1 MAEEKNKRLSDSDIP
16 AYLQEV
22 ATGNGKYYITNKD
35 LLPEVIKCKEQGFV
49 SDRLAKMLM
58 LMTRMLAK
66 KYCYAGYP
74 FKEDMI
80 SEALLNLT
88 KNALKFDP
96 EVSNNP
102 FAYYTTAIKRS
113 FHQVIRSEKTTF
125 YIRDTLLVKQGLNPS
140 YNYED
145 NPIYKKVNGIE
156 DDDKSET
163 EKVEQKKEER
173 LESVEDS
180 VSIFDENHEI
190 VIEDE
195 EDNFEIDDDDGEDVD
210 DHFEY

>member
-1 MAEEKNKRLSDSDIP
+1 MSDEEKNKRLSDADIP

-22 ATGNGKYYITNKD
+22 ATGNGKYYITNKV
-35 LLPEVIKCKEQGFV
+35 LLPEVIKCKEEGVV
-49 SDRLAKMLM
+49 SDKLAKMLM
-58 LMTRMLAK
+58 LMTRMIAK

-96 EVSNNP
+96 EVGNNP
-102 FAYYTTAIKRS
+102 FAYYTTSIKRS

-140 YNYED
+140 YNYEE

-156 DDDKSET
+156 DDPELSET
-163 EKVEQKKEER
+163 EKVAAKNKK
-173 LESVEDS
+173 LEASDS
-180 VSIFDENHEI
+180 SDDPSIFDSDHKI
-190 VIEDE
+190 S
-195 EDNFEIDDDDGEDVD
+195 IDDENDADDFDVD